1 MKMYRLALDLKHDPA
16 LIEEYK
22 RYHQPDII
30 WSEVMENIRTH
41 GVLSEEIF
49 LLGTRMV
56 MVLRTTDDFSFEQKA
71 TLDKANPTMQ
81 AWEELMWRFQKA
93 VPQAKLGEKWVLMEK
108 IFEA

>member
-1 MKMYRLALDLKHDPA
+1 MKMYCLTLDLKDDPA

-22 RYHQPDII
+22 RYHQPDVI

-56 MVLRTTDDFSFEQKA
+56 MVLQTTDDFSFEQKA
-71 TLDKANPTMQ
+71 ALDKANPAMQ

-93 VPQAKLGEKWVLMEK
+93 VPQAKPGEKWVLMEK